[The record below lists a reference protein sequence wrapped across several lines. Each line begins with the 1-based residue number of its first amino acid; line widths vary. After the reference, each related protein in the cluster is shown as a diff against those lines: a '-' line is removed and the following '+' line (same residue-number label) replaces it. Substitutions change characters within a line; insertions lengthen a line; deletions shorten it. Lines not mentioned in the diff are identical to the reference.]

1 MFCPH
6 CGASTSDNASFCPKC
21 GKPIPENPAQE
32 EDKRSDNSP
41 RSTSASSSSTRVL
54 IIVAVVLVVAVIGLI
69 IYLLRAPS
77 APSTTAKSDQPG
89 NEEPA
94 TQEEPSQ
101 TTEGQDSQQKKTDD
115 TAAQKLE
122 AEHAKLRSD
131 AEAQGRQVYVG
142 TVRIMDGEGA
152 SALSGTPI
160 NANGS
165 KAADKY
171 RSSTY
176 VALMLDEPTVVSY
189 EQGGQFEPLSMTTEW
204 IGIGR
209 NDYSEDTASQWA
221 SYDGKRICISSGT
234 LTTSGGVDVFWGPA
248 SRDAALLYEESQASS
263 SSGSNKEAP
272 AQNEDDKH
280 QKLRAEAQ
288 AKGLEVFEGTV
299 KIMSLRDLLISRG
312 IPENQLMGEVAGTEA
327 VLILDEPFSRAVP
340 SSIGGTASTTYDI
353 DVLVL
358 GGDHLSQLSPYEPWT
373 EYDGK
378 HVCAAGTLVADLGQ
392 MLMAQLH
399 DSECLYEL

>member
-21 GKPIPENPAQE
+21 GKPIPENPTQD
-32 EDKRSDNSP
+32 EDERSSNSP
-41 RSTSASSSSTRVL
+41 RGASASSSSTRVL
-54 IIVAVVLVVAVIGLI
+54 VIVAVVLVVAVIGLI

-89 NEEPA
+89 NEETV
-94 TQEEPSQ
+94 TQEKPSQ
-101 TTEGQDSQQKKTDD
+101 TTEGQDSQQKKADD

-122 AEHAKLRSD
+122 
-131 AEAQGRQVYVG
+131 
-142 TVRIMDGEGA
+142 
-152 SALSGTPI
+152 
-160 NANGS
+160 
-165 KAADKY
+165 
-171 RSSTY
+171 
-176 VALMLDEPTVVSY
+176 
-189 EQGGQFEPLSMTTEW
+189 
-204 IGIGR
+204 
-209 NDYSEDTASQWA
+209 
-221 SYDGKRICISSGT
+221 
-234 LTTSGGVDVFWGPA
+234 
-248 SRDAALLYEESQASS
+248 
-263 SSGSNKEAP
+263 
-272 AQNEDDKH
+272 DDKH
-280 QKLRAEAQ
+280 QQLRAEAQ

-327 VLILDEPFSRAVP
+327 VLVLDEPFSRAVP

-392 MLMAQLH
+392 MLMVQLH